1 MIPVNKVMTKEVITV
16 RADTPIYDALHLLK
30 VNKISGLPVIKDDRT
45 LIGMLTEKDVL
56 QILINPKVAV
66 NATVEQYMT
75 RKLVTFVEE
84 DDIID
89 ICKFFIRMP
98 FRRVPIVRDGK
109 LVGIV
114 SRRDIVGLI
123 LQMRDEISDYR
134 FS

>member
-75 RKLVTFVEE
+75 RKLVTFGEE

-98 FRRVPIVRDGK
+98 FRRVPIVKDGK

-123 LQMRDEISDYR
+123 LQMRDEISEHR